1 MALLFSSLKLGRLT
15 LVNRI
20 CVPPMCQ
27 YRAIDG
33 LVQPWHTVHYGK
45 LATSGAGLIVLEATA
60 VRPEGR
66 ITPWCLGLWND
77 KQQDAL
83 AALLKSCR
91 SVDDTP
97 KFFIQL
103 SHSGR
108 KGDQYQPWH
117 KPQQP
122 VPLDAGGFQTLAP
135 SAQAYSSA
143 YRVPLE
149 MTQKEIFAVIA
160 AFAQAARRAQAA
172 GFDGIQ
178 IHAAHGY
185 LIHQFLS
192 PLSNHRTDQWG
203 GSLAN
208 RMRFGLEVVK
218 AVREATPELTV
229 MIRVSATDWVKGGW
243 NVPDTVSF
251 VQECGKLGCSAVDVS
266 AGGLDPRQ
274 QIPAIG
280 PGYQV
285 KYAATVKHAVHIP
298 TFAVGLI
305 KDPLQAET
313 ILAMGDA
320 DGISVGREM
329 LRNPNWGWTAAQALH
344 AMVAVPPPYLRAF

>member
-1 MALLFSSLKLGRLT
+1 MALLFSALKLGHLT

-27 YRAIDG
+27 YRAVDG
-33 LVQPWHTVHYGK
+33 LAQPWHTVHYGK
-45 LATSGAGLIVLEATA
+45 LATSGAGLIVFEATA

-77 KQQDAL
+77 EQQERL
-83 AALLKSCR
+83 AELLKSCR
-91 SVDDTP
+91 AVANAP
-97 KFFIQL
+97 KFFLQL

-117 KPQQP
+117 EPREP
-122 VPLDAGGFQTLAP
+122 VPAAQGGFSTLAP
-135 SAQAYSSA
+135 SALAYDATYACPQA
-143 YRVPLE
+143 
-149 MTQKEIFAVIA
+149 MTEDDIAAVIA
-160 AFAQAARRAQAA
+160 AFAASARRAQEA
-172 GFDGIQ
+172 GFDGVQ
-178 IHAAHGY
+178 LHAAHGY

-192 PLSNHRTDQWG
+192 PLSNHRSDRWG
-203 GSLAN
+203 GSREN
-208 RMRFGLEVVK
+208 RMRFGLEVLK
-218 AVREATPELTV
+218 AVRAAAPELTLMV
-229 MIRVSATDWVKGGW
+229 RVSATDWVDGGW
-243 NVPDTVSF
+243 DVHDTIAF
-251 VQECGKLGCSAVDVS
+251 VQACKDLGCAAVDVS

-274 QIPAIG
+274 KIPAIG

-285 KYAATVKHAVHIP
+285 KYAAAVKQAVHLP
-298 TFAVGLI
+298 TYAVGLI

-320 DGISVGREM
+320 DGISIGREM